1 MTEPALPGDQ
11 LLALVSHLN
20 SRRDG
25 ILEKWRTAV
34 KDDSALSNASTLSS
48 AQFYDHIPSV
58 LDSFERNLCAR
69 NQADA
74 VEAAEAQKELAADH
88 GLHRWHHGYNQQ
100 EVMREWGHLHL
111 CLVTELEFVPSL
123 PVVPRLQ
130 IEPVALGHAEVMR
143 ENAAPFEMIDEV
155 LNHYRQTLRHGE
167 QIVCRFLI
175 DVFLVKRHIKLRA
188 DFSARSFGDIEYW
201 VNS

>member
-143 ENAAPFEMIDEV
+143 ETMCDVCAD
-155 LNHYRQTLRHGE
+155 RTLSLDD
-167 QIVCRFLI
+167 LI
-175 DVFLVKRHIKLRA
+175 DSAWRDA
-188 DFSARSFGDIEYW
+188 DFFCKAEDADAARSEKLFEYYRSSRS
-201 VNS
+201 NGSRR